1 MSDQTTKDDIRQ
13 PLLGT
18 TPFVGRGRE
27 IATLDAGVEMTR
39 SGRGQLIVVTGEPG
53 AGKTRLVE
61 EFVAGDAA
69 RGSRVCWGRCDRWDA
84 APAYWPWVQVV
95 RACLAVDDGEPSPAG
110 DRTILA
116 DLARDPDQELTPNAG
131 RDRGRFQLFES
142 VSALL
147 VRASLAQPLVVVID
161 DLHWADGPS
170 LALLRHLVRELRSA
184 PILMLVTCR
193 SSDLDR
199 LPGVTDML
207 AELAREPVHYRLEL
221 RGLAQAGTAAIVERA
236 LGWVPDNRLVEVV
249 HHRTGGNPFFVTE
262 VVRLAVSEGL
272 LARAGD
278 AVWSTRVP
286 ESAREVIEDRLRR
299 LSPSCQELLAAAAV
313 VGPEFHLSL
322 LAQVT
327 GTDALPAIEEAVAA
341 RIVEDARAIGRYRF
355 CHILFQETLYAGL
368 RLARRM
374 ELHRQVGETLERL
387 AGDRLDGAA
396 ELARHFRAAAPLSSA
411 DKAIA
416 YACRAAEAALDQ
428 HGWESAVAF
437 YQQALEAFDLL
448 DAPRPV
454 ERCETLLALGE
465 AQNWAGEGRDRS
477 VLAGVAPE
485 AVETFRQAI
494 ALARS
499 TGAARQLARAVLGL
513 AGPNLGAPSSGNEG
527 ISLLEEALDA
537 LPDAD
542 DPLRARLMARV
553 CVDQARRWGV
563 GELQLSPGRPDPAAR
578 IEEAVAIARRV
589 GDVPTLGYALA
600 ARFLTLESP
609 EPDDSALAE
618 AAEILRLADEPRIH
632 ARGHLQRY
640 AALVRAGQIDD
651 AAGALDELER
661 LGRRVNAPIILWE
674 TAALRAGE
682 ALRRGQFRSAEAWL
696 AEARSLWPQT
706 AVSSYQLTTLRREQG
721 RMAEVADVI
730 DDRGARLPNNPGWR
744 ALRLVLQLECQRHDE
759 ARRGFERMAS
769 HGFLDIPRGFIW
781 LRTMTWLAE
790 VAAELRDRE
799 RARPLYDLLLP
810 YRGQNLFTMTS
821 DHTGGSVACYL
832 GLLATTLS
840 DWRSAEDHL
849 RASLDDNEHWG
860 NRPYV
865 ACTHDAWAALIHERD
880 GGAGTPAALE
890 HLDRA
895 IALADEM
902 GMARLANRARTRR
915 DELLAGSF
923 SPLTGHE
930 PYGLSTREREVLRLI
945 VDGYADREIAASL
958 FISRR
963 TVGSHVSHILTKL
976 GVSTRTQATA
986 LAVREGL
993 V

>member
-1 MSDQTTKDDIRQ
+1 M
-13 PLLGT
+13 
-18 TPFVGRGRE
+18 PFVGRERE
-27 IATLDAGVEMTR
+27 IATLDAGLEMAR
-39 SGRGQLIVVTGEPG
+39 AGRGQLIVVTGEPG
-53 AGKTRLVE
+53 AGKTRLIE
-61 EFVAGDAA
+61 EFVAGDSAS
-69 RGSRVCWGRCDRWDA
+69 GWRVLWARCDAWDV
-84 APAYWPWVQVV
+84 APAYWPWVQVL
-95 RACLAVDDGEPSPAG
+95 RAYLDGSAIDPPTAG

-116 DLARDPDQELTPNAG
+116 DLARDPDAEPTQNAG
-131 RDRGRFQLFES
+131 RGRFQLFES
-142 VSALL
+142 VSSLL
-147 VRASLAQPLVVVID
+147 VRAAAEQPLIIVLD

-170 LALLRHLVRELRSA
+170 LALLRRVVRDLRVA
-184 PILMLVTCR
+184 PILILATCR
-193 SSDLDR
+193 SGELDR
-199 LPGVTDML
+199 LPGVTETL
-207 AELAREPVHYRLEL
+207 ADLAREPVHHRLEM
-221 RGLAQAGTAAIVERA
+221 RGLAQAGIAAIVEQR
-236 LGWVPDNRLVEVV
+236 LGRVPDDRLVEIV
-249 HHRTGGNPFFVTE
+249 HNRTGGNPFFVTE
-262 VVRLAVSEGL
+262 VVRLAVSEGFL
-272 LARAGD
+272 EQAGD

-286 ESAREVIEDRLRR
+286 ESAQEVIEDRLRR
-299 LSPSCQELLAAAAV
+299 LSSGCREVLSVAAV

-327 GTDALPAIEEAVAA
+327 GADSLTAIEEAVAA
-341 RIVEDARAIGRYRF
+341 RIVADAGVGRYRF
-355 CHILFQETLYAGL
+355 CHTLFQEALYAGL

-387 AGDRLDGAA
+387 AGDRPERAA
-396 ELARHFRAAAPLSSA
+396 ELARHFRAAAPLA
-411 DKAIA
+411 CVDKAIT
-416 YACRAAEAALDQ
+416 YACRAAETALAQ
-428 HGWESAVAF
+428 HGWESAVMF

-448 DAPRPV
+448 DESRPV

-485 AVETFRQAI
+485 AVETFWQAVT
-494 ALARS
+494 LARS
-499 TGAARQLARAVLGL
+499 TGSTRQLARAALGL
-513 AGPNLGAPSSGNEG
+513 AGPNLGAPSSGNDG
-527 ISLLEEALDA
+527 ISLLEETLDA
-537 LPDAD
+537 LPQAD
-542 DPLRARLMARV
+542 DPLRARLLARV

-563 GELQLSPGRPDPAAR
+563 GEIQLTPGGPDPAAR

-600 ARFLTLESP
+600 ARFLTLEGP

-618 AAEILRLADEPRIH
+618 ATEILGLADEPRIQ

-661 LGRRVNAPIILWE
+661 LGRRVNVPIILWE
-674 TAALRAGE
+674 SAALRAGH
-682 ALRRGQFRSAEAWL
+682 ALRRGELHDAEAWI

-721 RMAEVADVI
+721 RMADIAEVI
-730 DDRGARLPNNPGWR
+730 DDRGARLPNASGWR
-744 ALRLVLQLECQRHDE
+744 ALRLVLQLECRQFDE
-759 ARRGFERMAS
+759 ARAGLERMAS
-769 HGFLDIPRGFIW
+769 HGFLDIPCGFIW

-799 RARPLYDLLLP
+799 RARQLYDLLLP

-849 RASLDDNEHWG
+849 QASLDDNERWG

-865 ACTHDAWAALIHERD
+865 AHTHDAWAALIHERD

-895 IALADEM
+895 IALADGM
-902 GMARLANRARTRR
+902 GMARLASRARTRR
-915 DELLAGSF
+915 DGLLAGSS
-923 SPLTGHE
+923 SPPTEHE

-945 VDGYADREIAASL
+945 VDGYADREIAANL

-963 TVGSHVSHILTKL
+963 TVGSHVSHILAKL